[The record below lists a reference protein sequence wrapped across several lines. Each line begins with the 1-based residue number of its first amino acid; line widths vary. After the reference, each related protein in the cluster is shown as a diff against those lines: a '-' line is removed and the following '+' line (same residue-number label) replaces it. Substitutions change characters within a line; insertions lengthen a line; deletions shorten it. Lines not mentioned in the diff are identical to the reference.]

1 MASGSGRHGP
11 LPGIVVSQQ
20 PIRSIVIVGGGTAGW
35 MTAAALA
42 RVLPR
47 AFCRIRLVESDEIGT
62 VGVGEATI
70 PAIHDFNRRVGL
82 DEKEFMAC
90 TNATFKLGIEFV
102 NWGSIGDSYIH
113 PFGTYGRDLNGVG
126 FHNYWLRER
135 QTGSVFAFDDYSLP
149 YLAAKRGRF
158 DYPKTESDSV
168 YSTYSYAFHFDASLY
183 ARYLRGIAEDLG
195 VERTEG
201 RITDTELRPNDGF
214 IQCVLLADG
223 SRLDGELFIDCS
235 GFRGLLIEQAL
246 KTGYIDWCH
255 WLPCDR
261 AFAVPSDYPG
271 QPDPYTRAT
280 AREAGW
286 QWRIP
291 LQHRMGNGHVF
302 SSSYLDEDRAAA
314 TLLENLE
321 GAPHAEPRLLRF
333 VPGKRR
339 RMWRR
344 NCVAIGL
351 SGGFL
356 EPLESTSIFLI
367 QAAIMKLIELF
378 PDSTIPKPAVD
389 EYNRSMDQMFD
400 EVRNFVILHYKQT
413 TRDDSEFW
421 RYCRNMSVPDEL
433 GYRMRL
439 FRERAVATHRKG
451 ELFIET
457 NWIAVYLGQKLIPEH
472 CDPRVECR
480 SRDEISKSLAGIREH
495 LVQAAEAMPAHA
507 TTIATHCAATP
518 SVGS

>member
-1 MASGSGRHGP
+1 MAAKNGRHARIP
-11 LPGIVVSQQ
+11 DNVFVSQR
-20 PIRSIVIVGGGTAGW
+20 PIRTVTIVGGGTAGW

-47 AFCRIRLVESDEIGT
+47 GFCRIQLIESDEIGT

-70 PAIHDFNRRVGL
+70 PAIHDFNRRVGI
-82 DEKEFMAC
+82 DEREFMAR

-102 NWGSIGDSYIH
+102 NWGSIGDSYMH
-113 PFGTYGRDLNGVG
+113 PFGTYGRDLNGVA
-126 FHNYWLRER
+126 FHHYWLRER
-135 QTGSVFAFDDYSLP
+135 QAGSEIAFGEYSLP
-149 YLAAKRGRF
+149 WLAAKRGRF
-158 DYPKTESDSV
+158 DYPKAEAGSV

-195 VERTEG
+195 VERIEG
-201 RITDTELRPNDGF
+201 RITDTQLRPEDGY
-214 IQCVLLADG
+214 IECVVLQDG
-223 SRLDGELFIDCS
+223 SRLGGELFVDCS

-246 KTGYIDWCH
+246 KTGYIDWSH

-261 AFAVPSDYPG
+261 AFAVPSDYRG

-280 AREAGW
+280 AHDSGW

-302 SSSYLDEDRAAA
+302 SSAYCSEQRAAE
-314 TLLENLE
+314 TLLGNLE
-321 GAPHAEPRLLRF
+321 GKPHAEPRLLRF

-339 RMWRR
+339 KMWRR
-344 NCVAIGL
+344 NCIAIGL

-367 QAAIMKLIELF
+367 QAAIMKLVELF
-378 PDSTIPKPAVD
+378 PDSTIPAPVVD
-389 EYNRSMDQMFD
+389 EYNRSMDRMFD
-400 EVRNFVILHYKQT
+400 EVRNFVVLHYKQT
-413 TRDDSEFW
+413 ERDDSEFW
-421 RYCRNMSVPDEL
+421 RYCRNMRVPDEL
-433 GYRMRL
+433 EYRMRL
-439 FRERAVATHRKG
+439 FRERGLATHRSG

-457 NWIAVYLGQKLIPEH
+457 NWVAVYLGQKLIPEH
-472 CDPRVECR
+472 YDPRADCL
-480 SRDEISKSLAGIREH
+480 SSSDISTSLAGIREH
-495 LVQAAEAMPAHA
+495 LIRAAEAMPAHG

-518 SVGS
+518 LAS

>member
-1 MASGSGRHGP
+1 M
-11 LPGIVVSQQ
+11 SQQ
-20 PIRSIVIVGGGTAGW
+20 PIKSIVIVGGGTAGW

-42 RVLPR
+42 RVLPQDV
-47 AFCRIRLVESDEIGT
+47 CRIRLVESDEIGT

-82 DEKEFMAC
+82 DEKEFMAR

-126 FHNYWLRER
+126 FHHYWLRER
-135 QTGSVFAFDDYSLP
+135 QAGSAVPFNEYSLP

-158 DYPKTESDSV
+158 DYPKSEVDSV

-183 ARYLRGIAEDLG
+183 ARYLRGIAESLG
-195 VERTEG
+195 VQRTEG
-201 RITDTELRPNDGF
+201 RITNAELRPDDGH
-214 IQCVLLADG
+214 IQCVVLEDG

-246 KTGYIDWCH
+246 KTGYVDWRH

-261 AFAVPSDYPG
+261 AFAVPSDYAG

-280 AREAGW
+280 ARDAGW

-302 SSSYLDEDRAAA
+302 SSEYISEEQAAE
-314 TLLENLE
+314 TLLTNLE
-321 GAPHAEPRLLRF
+321 GKAHAAPRLLRF

-339 RMWRR
+339 KMWRR
-344 NCVAIGL
+344 NCIAIGL

-378 PDSTIPKPAVD
+378 PDSTLPKPVIA

-413 TRDDSEFW
+413 ARDDSEFW
-421 RYCRNMSVPDEL
+421 RYCRNMPVPDEL
-433 GYRMRL
+433 NYRMRL
-439 FRERAVATHRKG
+439 FREHAVATHRGG

-457 NWIAVYLGQKLIPEH
+457 NWIAVYLGQNLIPETY
-472 CDPRVECR
+472 DPRVDCLKRE
-480 SRDEISKSLAGIREH
+480 EVSKTLAGIREH
-495 LVQAAEAMPAHA
+495 LVRAAEAMPAHSA
-507 TTIATHCAATP
+507 TIATHCAARP
-518 SVGS
+518 AVAS